1 MSQLQMD
8 YNLLLTAIFGCL
20 LVTVRGELK
29 LWFSMFL
36 IAYSQ
41 SFIQDFELR
50 GWGGETGW

>member
-1 MSQLQMD
+1 MD

-29 LWFSMFL
+29 LWFGMFL

-41 SFIQDFELR
+41 SFIQDFEF
-50 GWGGETGW
+50 GGGGGGGGGETGW